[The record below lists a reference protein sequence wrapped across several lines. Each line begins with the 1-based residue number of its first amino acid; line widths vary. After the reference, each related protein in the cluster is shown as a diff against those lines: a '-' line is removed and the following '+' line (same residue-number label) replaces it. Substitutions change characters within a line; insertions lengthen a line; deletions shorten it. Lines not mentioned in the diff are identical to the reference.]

1 MFFGGGVEDKV
12 LKDGEGEHFIEGAI
26 LEVDGVGVLF
36 ADCFGEEFGEG
47 GVGDGVDRKI
57 EGFLVHA

>member
-1 MFFGGGVEDKV
+1 M